1 VTAPDEHCKDCRYAV
16 GDEKSFLT
24 GRMECHRFPPAL
36 KGVDAFPEVSPDAWC
51 GEFGVRERDAL

>member
-1 VTAPDEHCKDCRYAV
+1 MSAPEGHCKDCRFAV

-24 GRMECHRFPPAL
+24 ARMECHRFPPAQ

-51 GEFGVRERDAL
+51 GEFLLRNPDE